1 MHWKKKQL
9 KINGDGSKI
18 RDFVYVGDVV
28 HANLLAMESKIKFGF
43 INIGTGKPITIL
55 KLANMIIE
63 KFGLNLK
70 PSFSKP
76 LDGEITI
83 SLGNIGLAKKLLS
96 WTPNAKLEDWI
107 ESQV

>member
-1 MHWKKKQL
+1 
-9 KINGDGSKI
+9 
-18 RDFVYVGDVV
+18 
-28 HANLLAMESKIKFGF
+28 
-43 INIGTGKPITIL
+43 
-55 KLANMIIE
+55 MIIE

-76 LDGEITI
+76 LDGEITT